1 MKNIKFLTK
10 HWLLSFDLMIF
21 TLIQL
26 LEQEDVNPYIET
38 ISFTIEPSTSFNNYA
53 LIDENNADTYSSKI

>member
-1 MKNIKFLTK
+1 
-10 HWLLSFDLMIF
+10 MIF